1 MPQLAENKQNEPVL
15 IANFEPN
22 HCARKSAQKVKGL
35 RRRHCADEPAQKVE
49 SFIRRKGQRVRGARL
64 SGFAAEGDEQGCSVR
79 AAEAG
84 AGVPAR
90 AGGIGAVGA
99 AGDVVKS
106 GGAFGGIQQRI
117 HVADIFPQ
125 RLIDPREQA
134 GPERRYGAGST
145 DDGGASIYDD
155 VVAGLGVRVSGDV
168 RHAAADKTAGRFR
181 HAGLLLIGWKGK
193 KSADSAAGCAFASG
207 KLVPGNFSGDFRAR
221 QSQPRAAATDDV
233 RTGRRKIDVGRV
245 VGGTVGRAAI
255 AGSSEDG
262 DAHGSGVLAGR
273 AERIHRLLRPG
284 AFRAAPT
291 DGNDRGAIRRVMD
304 GGGQR
309 VEKALVGVG
318 GEINGDLRGG
328 SDGADNFD
336 IEFHFAV
343 GAVRIAGGGIRAA
356 INRDNRNFG
365 LRNFE
370 AGKIFCEVG
379 GIISAA
385 QFQDSH
391 ALAGA
396 VRSGRKIV
404 SLRDNQR
411 SVRNICGLRADFAGC
426 IVIFAA
432 AEMSLRLRAVI
443 EAEDAFDD
451 AFERGGNLKR
461 PGAAAVVALCVLV
474 ATELHAESL
483 AERSHGAAQKN
494 GAARGAFGNDLQTV
508 LRSERANFGD
518 VFGARTVLGFK
529 RFAGKILAVLG
540 SSCAEAVERRERGWR
555 RASAKKDGDFD
566 ALVGVRRTDLARARK
581 FGAGA
586 GFQFDAILLFGHDVS
601 LGRDQLYPRLE
612 LRCAALRGNFPAS

>member
-1 MPQLAENKQNEPVL
+1 MLDGWL
-15 IANFEPN
+15 
-22 HCARKSAQKVKGL
+22 G
-35 RRRHCADEPAQKVE
+35 
-49 SFIRRKGQRVRGARL
+49 
-64 SGFAAEGDEQGCSVR
+64 GFAAERDEQGCSVR

-84 AGVPAR
+84 AGVPTR

-106 GGAFGGIQQRI
+106 GSAFGGIQQRI
-117 HVADIFPQ
+117 HVADIFSQ

-134 GPERRYGAGST
+134 GPEWRYGAGSA
-145 DDGGASIYDD
+145 DDGGASVHDD
-155 VVAGLGVRVSGDV
+155 VVAGLGVRVAGDV

-181 HAGLLLIGWKGK
+181 HAGLLLIRWKGK
-193 KSADSAAGCAFASG
+193 KSANSAAGCALAAG
-207 KLVPGNFSGDFRAR
+207 KLVPGNFRCDCRSR
-221 QSQPRAAATDDV
+221 QTQARAAATDDV
-233 RTGRRKIDVGRV
+233 RTGRRKIHGGCV
-245 VGGTVGRAAI
+245 VGGAVGRAAI

-262 DAHGSGVLAGR
+262 NAHGSGVLAGR

-304 GGGQR
+304 GGRQR

-318 GEINGDLRGG
+318 REIKGDLRGG
-328 SDGADNFD
+328 SYGADNFD

-343 GAVRIAGGGIRAA
+343 RAVRTAGGGIRAA
-356 INRDNRNFG
+356 INGDNSDFG

-370 AGKIFCEVG
+370 AGEIFCEVG
-379 GIISAA
+379 GIVSSA

-391 ALAGA
+391 TLARA
-396 VRSGRKIV
+396 VRAGRKIV

-411 SVRNICGLRADFAGC
+411 SVRNVCGFRAHCAGC

-451 AFERGGNLKR
+451 AFERGGDLKCA
-461 PGAAAVVALCVLV
+461 GAAAVVALCVLV
-474 ATELHAESL
+474 TAQLHAESF
-483 AERSHGAAQKN
+483 AESSHGAAQKN
-494 GAARGAFGNDLQTV
+494 GAARGAFGNDFQTV
-508 LRSERANFGD
+508 VRSERANFGD
-518 VFGARTVLGFK
+518 VFRTRAVLGLK
-529 RFAGKILAVLG
+529 RLAGKILAILG
-540 SSCAEAVERRERGWR
+540 RGCAEAVERRERGWR
-555 RASAKKDGDFD
+555 RASAKKDRDFD
-566 ALVGVRRTDLARARK
+566 ALVGVRRTDFARARE

-586 GFQFDAILLFGHDVS
+586 VFQFDAILLFGHDVS

-612 LRCAALRGNFPAS
+612 LRCAALRENFPAS